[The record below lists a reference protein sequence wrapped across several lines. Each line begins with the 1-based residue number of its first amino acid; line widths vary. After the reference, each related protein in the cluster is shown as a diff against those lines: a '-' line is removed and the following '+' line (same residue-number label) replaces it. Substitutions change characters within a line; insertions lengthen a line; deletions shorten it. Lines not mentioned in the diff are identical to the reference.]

1 MKKEYDFSKAERAK
15 FHRTNARFNLPVH
28 LKPRT
33 GLNADTANR
42 LRHRAYRG
50 AWTV

>member
-1 MKKEYDFSKAERAK
+1 MTLKAKLGWDPAAEC
-15 FHRTNARFNLPVH
+15 F
-28 LKPRT
+28 T
-33 GLNADTANR
+33 GPNADAANR

>member
-1 MKKEYDFSKAERAK
+1 MCFVLIRRRAAVCGLPLAPDPAAER
-15 FHRTNARFNLPVH
+15 FTGPNAP
-28 LKPRT
+28 
-33 GLNADTANR
+33 AANR